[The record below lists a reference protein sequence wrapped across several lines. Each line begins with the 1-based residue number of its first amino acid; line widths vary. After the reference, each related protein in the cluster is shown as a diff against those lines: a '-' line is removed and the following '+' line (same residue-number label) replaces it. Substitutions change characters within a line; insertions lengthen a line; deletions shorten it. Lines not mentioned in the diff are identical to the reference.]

1 MLNYNI
7 GLVGPSRIGKSTL
20 MISILDSVNELFKTT
35 KFVFESCEDGTKTAL
50 NLKKAELIG
59 SINAKSFNA
68 GSLVGDANDRTY
80 KFILKNGDSEVLQ
93 LSFLDYP
100 GGWIRDNLK
109 KYNEIC
115 KPHIRDSRVLL
126 IPIDATLIM
135 EAYIPE
141 HRISIPNHLQIPD
154 IQEIVSDWIKMQKV
168 INKNCSLVF
177 APVKCESYLKDIAKE
192 DELKQNV
199 INYYKTIIDNAKTV
213 LENNVDIFYC
223 PVETL
228 GCVDLKKPKWVKDDN
243 GFYSFSA
250 DFRVNS
256 TNPKMNPK
264 YADDILKIIVDTLCR
279 NDEKE
284 KTKNLKDN
292 NDKVTDAKTN
302 KNEVEQLKQRV
313 IKQISDCEKNIKDM
327 GIIDK
332 IIEFFTHSKQNALE
346 EAENRAGNIEIE
358 EEKNNKEYY
367 EALEKR
373 NEAQILLSEI
383 VEILDFIKHQKY
395 EKSCKI

>member
-35 KFVFESCEDGTKTAL
+35 KFVFESSEDGTKTAL

-80 KFILKNGDSEVLQ
+80 KFILKNGDSKVLQ

-126 IPIDATLIM
+126 IPVDATLIM

-154 IQEIVSDWIKMQKV
+154 IEEIVSDWIKLQKD

-192 DELKQNV
+192 EELKQNV
-199 INYYKTIIDNAKTV
+199 INYYKTIIDKAKTV
-213 LENNVDIFYC
+213 LKNNVDIFYC

-228 GCVDLKKPKWVKDDN
+228 GCVDIKKPKWVKDNN

-250 DFRVNS
+250 DFKVNS
-256 TNPKMNPK
+256 TNPKMDPK

-284 KTKNLKDN
+284 KTKNLDEN
-292 NDKVTDAKTN
+292 ILRLNDAETN
-302 KNEVEQLKQRV
+302 KNEIEQLKQSV
-313 IKQISDCEKNIKDM
+313 IKQIRDCEKSIKDM

-332 IIEFFTHSKQNALE
+332 IIEFFTHSKKDALK
-346 EAENRAGNIEIE
+346 EAENKADCVDLE
-358 EEKNNKEYY
+358 EENKNKEYS

-383 VEILDFIKHQKY
+383 VEILDFIKNQKY